1 MEKIIKIELVTEN
14 RNGERCIYS
23 LSGHEIN
30 KLKDNILRRN
40 FDISVLPEIISGKVS
55 LYDWEKIIFPQSE
68 VKYYFS

>member
-1 MEKIIKIELVTEN
+1 MEKIIRIELITEDK
-14 RNGERCIYS
+14 NGERCIYS
-23 LSGHEIN
+23 LSEHEVSR
-30 KLKDNILRRN
+30 LKDNILRSN